1 MHERL
6 KMHLWRIASN
16 LLPTKVAMS
25 RFATN
30 IDAACCFC
38 DHPVEFVIHFFW
50 VCPLAWALWFGSEWR
65 IKTDVVHIPDSFN
78 LIKTLLEP
86 LVELDIINRE
96 RFTLMGALMLD
107 QIWKL
112 RNRKMHE
119 DMEVEMDAALR
130 DLLARCKEF
139 EDLKTSSV
147 WNSQPSPRV
156 VWSLPTFGYIKFNID
171 AAVGLTSSSIEVVAR
186 NWRWTMVLPRSK
198 KVNTTIPLQAEAEA
212 LVWASHLAIELGVDK
227 VVF

>member
-1 MHERL
+1 
-6 KMHLWRIASN
+6 
-16 LLPTKVAMS
+16 
-25 RFATN
+25 
-30 IDAACCFC
+30 
-38 DHPVEFVIHFFW
+38 
-50 VCPLAWALWFGSEWR
+50 LWFGSEWR

-130 DLLARCKEF
+130 DLLARGKEF

-147 WNSQPSPRV
+147 LNS
-156 VWSLPTFGYIKFNID
+156 
-171 AAVGLTSSSIEVVAR
+171 
-186 NWRWTMVLPRSK
+186 
-198 KVNTTIPLQAEAEA
+198 
-212 LVWASHLAIELGVDK
+212 
-227 VVF
+227 